1 LEIHKPRLKA
11 KEKKKKKIKSFR
23 KEVGQSWQEIKWLEH
38 MQQFWAISGSDRRK
52 GEKFCAK
59 RVLNNSCKVR

>member
-38 MQQFWAISGSDRRK
+38 KQQFWAISGSDRRK
-52 GEKFCAK
+52 GKNFMQ
-59 RVLNNSCKVR
+59 